1 MNKKGFTLVELL
13 VVIVI
18 IGVLSI
24 IVVPSV
30 ININKNINSRLYE
43 DKKEK
48 IENAAQL
55 YANNNEELFNGTTQ
69 ITVYVRELVA
79 ANYFTADAKNGSGN
93 CNEEMGCVINPE
105 NKSSMNGDYVI
116 LTKQGAGV
124 VAKFYSVN
132 DTNNPDTIT
141 GSSRTLVT
149 AVCKM
154 FESNHGLGQTMK
166 DGSVQE
172 CWCEKGEGSDEYTK
186 ITGNAGSCL
195 FSGDSPNNYLK
206 YGASSANWRVLG
218 VYQVEEGKLA
228 AKMITMKVI
237 D

>member
-79 ANYFTADAKNGSGN
+79 D
-93 CNEEMGCVINPE
+93 
-105 NKSSMNGDYVI
+105 
-116 LTKQGAGV
+116 
-124 VAKFYSVN
+124 
-132 DTNNPDTIT
+132 
-141 GSSRTLVT
+141 
-149 AVCKM
+149 
-154 FESNHGLGQTMK
+154 
-166 DGSVQE
+166 
-172 CWCEKGEGSDEYTK
+172 W
-186 ITGNAGSCL
+186 
-195 FSGDSPNNYLK
+195 
-206 YGASSANWRVLG
+206 
-218 VYQVEEGKLA
+218 LA
-228 AKMITMKVI
+228 AGRTYNGKGFTIDDELKWWHDCKDLKFIHPNTKKRITELMESLNC
-237 D
+237 